1 MEFTDFIIK
10 IRSLKNGTQ
19 VFEYNLDGSF
29 FAEFGNSII
38 LDASLRV
45 LAEVEKSSGRME
57 VNFLVNGIVVT
68 EGDRCLE
75 KLEIPMDF
83 RTTLSVKFART
94 GEIGEQIVDDSS
106 DDMVIIDPS
115 EGELNLKQYIYDYVC
130 INLPLQRVHR
140 EGECNAEVMR
150 ILNGISS
157 GAERRESRE
166 DSCGN
171 EERNE
176 EEDAPQLQGEV
187 SEESLEA
194 LVKRFSTRKGK

>member
-1 MEFTDFIIK
+1 
-10 IRSLKNGTQ
+10 
-19 VFEYNLDGSF
+19 
-29 FAEFGNSII
+29 
-38 LDASLRV
+38 
-45 LAEVEKSSGRME
+45 
-57 VNFLVNGIVVT
+57 
-68 EGDRCLE
+68 
-75 KLEIPMDF
+75 
-83 RTTLSVKFART
+83 
-94 GEIGEQIVDDSS
+94 
-106 DDMVIIDPS
+106 MVIIDPS
-115 EGELNLKQYIYDYVC
+115 EGELDLKQYIYDYVC

-171 EERNE
+171 EKKNE
-176 EEDAPQLQGEV
+176 EADAPQLQGEV

>member
-1 MEFTDFIIK
+1 
-10 IRSLKNGTQ
+10 
-19 VFEYNLDGSF
+19 
-29 FAEFGNSII
+29 
-38 LDASLRV
+38 
-45 LAEVEKSSGRME
+45 ME

-68 EGDRCLE
+68 ECDRCLE

-106 DDMVIIDPS
+106 EDMVIIDPS
-115 EGELNLKQYIYDYVC
+115 EGELDLKQYIYDYVC
-130 INLPLQRVHR
+130 INLPLQRVHS

-171 EERNE
+171 EER
-176 EEDAPQLQGEV
+176 DAPQLQGEV